1 MIIELYRN
9 TIKALKEG
17 FESIYFLMF
26 STPVRVPV
34 KRTLPSHQEK
44 IRQQK
49 RMSTKYKY

>member
-9 TIKALKEG
+9 TITALKEA

-34 KRTLPSHQEK
+34 KRVLTSHEER

-49 RMSTKYKY
+49 ILSKKYKY